1 MEEKKEKKEKS
12 VWNNYTAEEKQELFQ
27 LNESYKV
34 LLAPV
39 IRGICCFISV

>member
-27 LNESYKV
+27 LNESYKAF
-34 LLAPV
+34 L
-39 IRGICCFISV
+39 SQ

>member
-27 LNESYKV
+27 LKN
-34 LLAPV
+34 
-39 IRGICCFISV
+39 